1 MLLFL
6 QWVWVSFLQTLT
18 LNTVGPIWLI
28 CSFLF
33 SSFHGEGSPYTGVQ
47 RKAAAVLLWMH
58 WYLSDGAYMTG
69 RPMGLLGW
77 WSLWAGC
84 WHFWSW
90 HLLVSV
96 VTASLPPKGT
106 DWTFYSS
113 WFLKPIFSQEYPTT
127 NLLDNKTPKPY
138 SSNDTS
144 LSITMS
150 TICLL
155 AHTLWQYGWSISYTS
170 GWGLAVFLPRPC
182 CCVWIHPSDTL
193 LPSWW

>member
-18 LNTVGPIWLI
+18 LDTVGPIWLV

-33 SSFHGEGSPYTGVQ
+33 SSFHGEGSPYTGVE
-47 RKAAAVLLWMH
+47 RKAAAVLIWMH
-58 WYLSDGAYMTG
+58 WCLSNGVYMTG

-77 WSLWAGC
+77 WTSGLDAGTSGPDTFWCLW
-84 WHFWSW
+84 SP
-90 HLLVSV
+90 
-96 VTASLPPKGT
+96 ASLPPTGT
-106 DWTFYSS
+106 DWTFYS

-127 NLLDNKTPKPY
+127 TNLLDKKTPKPY

-155 AHTLWQYGWSISYTS
+155 AHTLWQCGWSISYTP
-170 GWGLAVFLPRPC
+170 GWGSAVFLPRPC

-193 LPSWW
+193 LPLWW